1 MGLLTVA
8 SSILPMRCPAP
19 IGSGTVLWSA
29 LLPTSRETGITH
41 TGQEQGGGVRQ
52 VLPVRRSD
60 RVFMADAD
68 PRTGAQRSGKRSS

>member
-1 MGLLTVA
+1 MGLPTAA
-8 SSILPMRCPAP
+8 SSILSMRCPAP

-52 VLPVRRSD
+52 VLPVRHSD
-60 RVFMADAD
+60 RVFMVDAD
-68 PRTGAQRSGKRSS
+68 PRADAERPGKRSS